1 MPIFSSEDNHP
12 SFRRRLSFPEK
23 TGIFFWGKRKGLFP
37 FYAFTSTLCFYIDFQ
52 IQFFQLLIV
61 YY

>member
-1 MPIFSSEDNHP
+1 MPIFPREDNHP

-23 TGIFFWGKRKGLFP
+23 TGIFFGGRERAIP
-37 FYAFTSTLCFYIDFQ
+37 FLCFYIDFQ